1 MSRPLGLAIVGCG
14 RVAAKRAYA
23 LGRARLTWCVDVERA
38 RAEHIAVQVG
48 GDVRVSTDWR
58 DVLTARDVDAVV
70 VATSH
75 DGLAPIATA
84 AAAAGKHVLVEKP
97 AAKHVSELAALA
109 DAARATGV
117 CVRVGYNHRFHPA
130 LLTARALVDASELG
144 DLHYVRG
151 RYGHGGRLGYEREW
165 RADAERSGGGELL
178 DQGVHLIDLAR
189 WFLGELD
196 VAAGMTRTYFWDT
209 PVDDN
214 AFVLLAG
221 ERGRV
226 AWLHSSWTEW
236 KNTFSFEI
244 TGSLG
249 KLEVTGLGGS
259 YGTERL
265 AWYRM
270 LPTLGPPET
279 TIWEYPGEDGSW
291 ALEMAAFVDDVAERR
306 ESVPGIADARAVLA
320 IVERVYAGSSP

>member
-1 MSRPLGLAIVGCG
+1 MSQPLRIAMVGCG
-14 RVAAKRAYA
+14 HVAAKRVRA
-23 LGRARLTWCVDVERA
+23 LGRARLTWCVDVDRA
-38 RAEHIAVQVG
+38 RAEHLAG
-48 GDVRVSTDWR
+48 FGEGAVRVSTDWR
-58 DVLTARDVDAVV
+58 EALAAPEVDAVAI
-70 VATSH
+70 ATSH

-84 AAAAGKHVLVEKP
+84 AARAGKHVLVEKP

-109 DAARATGV
+109 ESARASGV

-130 LLTARALVDASELG
+130 VMAARALVEAGELG

-151 RYGHGGRLGYEREW
+151 RYGHGGRLGYEGEW

-189 WFLGELD
+189 WFLGDLE
-196 VAAGMTRTYFWDT
+196 VAAGVTRTYFWDT

-214 AFVLLAG
+214 AFVLLTG

-244 TGSLG
+244 TGGLG
-249 KLEVTGLGGS
+249 KLEITGLGGS

-291 ALEMAAFVDDVAERR
+291 AAEMNAFADDVAAHR
-306 ESVPGIADARAVLA
+306 EPTPGLDEARAVLA
-320 IVERVYAGSSP
+320 IVEQVYARREP